1 MVEYSE
7 LMQPI
12 KKELEDVSK
21 EIKKQLKS
29 EVVLV
34 NQVANYIIDSG
45 GKRLRP
51 ALVLLMARVICSEQN
66 IQKKYYPD
74 LIKMACV
81 IEFIHTATLLH
92 DDVVDESGLRRS
104 KETAFSLFGSAPSV
118 LVGDFLYSR
127 AFQIMVDVDNK
138 KIMKIMANA
147 TNTIAEGE
155 VLQLMN
161 CNDPDID
168 EERYLKVIRYKTAKL
183 FQASCEIPAAL
194 LNLENKNIIA
204 AGSFGMHLGTAFQL
218 TDDVLDYVGAES
230 EIGKKLGDDLRE
242 GKPTLPLIR
251 VVSTCDEH
259 TRKKIKTTIKNPS
272 EADLEKVVQLIKGSD
287 AIEYTK
293 KLAVKECLLA
303 KNSLDNF
310 KSTAHKKILIDLL
323 DFVINRRN

>member
-51 ALVLLMARVICSEQN
+51 ALVLLMAKVICSEQN
-66 IQKKYYPD
+66 IQKKYYLD

-127 AFQIMVDVDNK
+127 AFQIMVEVDNR
-138 KIMKIMANA
+138 KIMEIMANA

-161 CNDPDID
+161 CNDPDIN

-183 FQASCEIPAAL
+183 FQASCEIPVAL
-194 LNLENKNIIA
+194 SNLNEQSINA
-204 AGSFGMHLGTAFQL
+204 AGSFGIHLGTAFQL

-251 VVSTCDEH
+251 VISTSDDN
-259 TRKKIKTTIKNPS
+259 TKKKIKTTIKNPS
-272 EADLEKVVQLIKGSD
+272 DADLEKVVQLIKQSD

-293 KLAVKECLLA
+293 KLALKECLLA
-303 KNSLDNF
+303 KRSLNDF
-310 KSTAHKKILIDLL
+310 KPSFHKKILIDLL
-323 DFVINRRN
+323 DFVINRRT

>member
-1 MVEYSE
+1 MLEYQE
-7 LMQPI
+7 LIKPI
-12 KKELEDVSK
+12 KKELEDVTK
-21 EIKKQLKS
+21 EIKIQLKS
-29 EVVLV
+29 EVALIE
-34 NQVANYIIDSG
+34 QVANYIIDSG

-51 ALVLLMARVICSEQN
+51 ALVLLMAKVITEGEEVQATEYSQ
-66 IQKKYYPD
+66 

-104 KETAFSLFGSAPSV
+104 KETAYSLFGSAASV

-127 AFQIMVDVDNK
+127 AFQIMVEVDSK
-138 KIMKIMANA
+138 KIMRIMADA

-168 EERYLKVIRYKTAKL
+168 EDRYLRVIRYKTAKL
-183 FQASCEIPAAL
+183 FQASCQIPGAI
-194 LNLENKNIIA
+194 LNFDEKFIQT
-204 AGSFGMHLGTAFQL
+204 AGSFGAHLGTAFQL

-251 VVSTCDEH
+251 AASISDINIRTQIRDA
-259 TRKKIKTTIKNPS
+259 IKNPN
-272 EADLEKVVQLIKGSD
+272 EANLEKVVQLIKESD
-287 AIEYTK
+287 AVEYTT
-293 KLAVKECLLA
+293 KLAEEECLLA
-303 KNSLDNF
+303 SKNLDIF
-310 KSTAHKKILIDLL
+310 KPSSGKKILLRLL
-323 DFVINRRN
+323 KFVIERRN

>member
-12 KKELEDVSK
+12 KKELEVVSK

-51 ALVLLMARVICSEQN
+51 ALVLLMAKVICSEQN
-66 IQKKYYPD
+66 IQKKYYLD

-127 AFQIMVDVDNK
+127 AFQIMVEVDNR
-138 KIMKIMANA
+138 KIMEICKENQGYEGIADGPLDPWAPGAKKTEGPSRKIRFVSLQRM
-147 TNTIAEGE
+147 IAIW
-155 VLQLMN
+155 
-161 CNDPDID
+161 C
-168 EERYLKVIRYKTAKL
+168 
-183 FQASCEIPAAL
+183 
-194 LNLENKNIIA
+194 
-204 AGSFGMHLGTAFQL
+204 
-218 TDDVLDYVGAES
+218 VG
-230 EIGKKLGDDLRE
+230 GG
-242 GKPTLPLIR
+242 R
-251 VVSTCDEH
+251 V
-259 TRKKIKTTIKNPS
+259 KW
-272 EADLEKVVQLIKGSD
+272 
-287 AIEYTK
+287 
-293 KLAVKECLLA
+293 VKWV
-303 KNSLDNF
+303 NYSGG
-310 KSTAHKKILIDLL
+310 
-323 DFVINRRN
+323 VGG

>member
-1 MVEYSE
+1 MVEYKE

-12 KKELEDVSK
+12 EKELEDVSE
-21 EIKKQLKS
+21 EIKKQLTS

-51 ALVLLMARVICSEQN
+51 ALVLLMYKVICSEQN
-66 IQKKYYPD
+66 ILNKYYLD

-218 TDDVLDYVGAES
+218 TDDVLDYVGTES

-251 VVSTCDEH
+251 VVSTCDDH

-272 EADLEKVVQLIKGSD
+272 EADLEKVVQLIKRSD

-293 KLAVKECLLA
+293 KLAIKECLLA
-303 KNSLDNF
+303 KNSLDDF
-310 KSTAHKKILIDLL
+310 KSTVHKKILIGLL